1 MSVHSMISL
10 SHNETDLTLDLRN
23 NNLFDRVSTCIVC
36 GLNRVWECCLMDL
49 HAESDLYSA

>member
-1 MSVHSMISL
+1 MPVHSMISL

-36 GLNRVWECCLMDL
+36 GINRVWECCLMDL
-49 HAESDLYSA
+49 HAENDL